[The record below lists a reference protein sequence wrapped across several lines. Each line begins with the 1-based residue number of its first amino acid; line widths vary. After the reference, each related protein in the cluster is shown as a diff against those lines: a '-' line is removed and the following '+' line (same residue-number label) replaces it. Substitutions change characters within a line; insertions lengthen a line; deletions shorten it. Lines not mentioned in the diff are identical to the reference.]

1 MKKIENSLKGIFRRE
16 LLVCNYS
23 LLVQSNFASSVEQ
36 NQGLFNYLLFC
47 IEQKLNISIPDDKVN
62 MQQPYNEFVK
72 VIYLEQKKVA

>member
-23 LLVQSNFASSVEQ
+23 SLVQSNFASSVEQ
-36 NQGLFNYLLFC
+36 NQALFNYLLFC
-47 IEQKLNISIPDDKVN
+47 IEQKLKISIPDDKVN

-72 VIYLEQKKVA
+72 VIYMEQKKVA